1 MTDNSDD
8 DSILQVLDV
17 SVNRLCWIVTCPF
30 FHCGFCPYQT
40 GTYLLLSLFGKQ
52 QSGSDF
58 GLAHVCPSHT
68 QKVLYLREHDV
79 ERHDRN
85 LCGSRSST
93 RPYQQLGSG
102 HGGGGV
108 VVSSCCCCLVCAD
121 SALGTILPGSGCD
134 RDAVNIIAQT
144 LRERQQQNHHNS
156 SGNRW
161 HTASDQLA
169 DRTEALERKMDVI
182 LDHLLVLA
190 ATKRN
195 TEQPLPAV
203 EAGPVFAMAM
213 SER

>member
-1 MTDNSDD
+1 VRRKPRT
-8 DSILQVLDV
+8 LQVLDV

-30 FHCGFCPYQT
+30 FHCGSCPYQT
-40 GTYLLLSLFGKQ
+40 GTYVCSFFCNRAPPPSLV
-52 QSGSDF
+52 SASH
-58 GLAHVCPSHT
+58 AAYPYSCPSHT
-68 QKVLYLREHDV
+68 KKVLYLREHDV

-93 RPYQQLGSG
+93 RPYQQLG
-102 HGGGGV
+102 HGGV
-108 VVSSCCCCLVCAD
+108 VVSSCCCLVCAD

-144 LRERQQQNHHNS
+144 LRERQQQQNHNSSS

-161 HTASDQLA
+161 HTGSHQLA

-190 ATKRN
+190 ATRRN
-195 TEQPLPAV
+195 TEQHLPTV
-203 EAGPVFAMAM
+203 EPGPAFAMSM